1 MCLPNISIV
10 PSVRYGNYKAFL
22 NNALYC
28 IDILEGSFHAIKQY
42 ISLPR
47 NLDIVFRPV
56 RDAYGRAFYT
66 TPKPFSASKQ
76 YIVEL
81 DVRQD
86 PVTFKDTLIHE
97 LVHIEQFYQKRL
109 VDAGPMH
116 FKWKGEKMLVDQSTI
131 EAYNDLPWE
140 IEANNRSKR
149 INAIIFKDND

>member
-1 MCLPNISIV
+1 MSQPNITIAT
-10 PSVRYGNYKAFL
+10 SVRYGNYKEHL
-22 NNALYC
+22 NNALYV
-28 IDILEGSFHAIKQY
+28 IDILNDSFSNIKQF
-42 ISLPR
+42 IKLPKKL
-47 NLDIVFRPV
+47 NIIFRPV
-56 RDAYGRAFYT
+56 RGAYGRAYYT
-66 TPKPFSASKQ
+66 KEEGSTSKE

-86 PVTFKDTLIHE
+86 PVTYRNTLLHE